1 MHHSQG
7 LRICNVMP
15 LLGIVWA
22 IACLTQGWL
31 GSLSPL
37 IVGLSGRASVGGAGN
52 RPVNPG
58 AVAIAEQS
66 PEAIA
71 AVSSPA
77 TSAPQG
83 QSSPSQARAIAAAPH
98 WQAGVVAVA
107 RETTSRLRQLQ
118 AQWLGPTVASSALDA
133 RNGFDLCR
141 PSLPMEENL
150 SSSLNGA
157 AKTAPVS
164 SISTDGAGADPG
176 GSANPS
182 ASNWEAWS
190 AATSTAAA
198 PGETQPQGW
207 LMGLSWLLGN
217 GGAADAT
224 DQEVAVSYRANVA
237 AFGDVAPFQVTARG
251 MAIATFFSG
260 QQAEQFAG
268 QLRAAVVRDDFDPAA
283 VRPGRQGDRPAL
295 YVGDRLL
302 FTITAA
308 VTERLRRDPDLVAVE
323 WGNHIREAYGA
334 KPFSLVDGQ
343 MIMYGLRETG
353 QAIAGLASWYGPY
366 FHGRLSANG
375 ETFSQYAMTAA
386 HKTLPF
392 GTFLLVENQESGDRA
407 IVRVNDRGPY
417 IGQRVLDLSQK
428 AALCLNS
435 FEDGV
440 VPVRATLLQVGS

>member
-1 MHHSQG
+1 
-7 LRICNVMP
+7 MP

-77 TSAPQG
+77 KSAPQG
-83 QSSPSQARAIAAAPH
+83 QSSPPQARAIAAAPH

-150 SSSLNGA
+150 SSSVA
-157 AKTAPVS
+157 EFAEATPVANL
-164 SISTDGAGADPG
+164 STDKPGADPV
-176 GSANPS
+176 
-182 ASNWEAWS
+182 S
-190 AATSTAAA
+190 AANSSQWETWSSTSPKAAD
-198 PGETQPQGW
+198 PGDSQPQGW

-217 GGAADAT
+217 GLAADAT

-251 MAIATFFSG
+251 MAIATFFNG

-268 QLRAAVVRDDFDPAA
+268 QLRAAVVRHDFDPAA
-283 VRPGRQGDRPAL
+283 VRPGRRGNRPAL

-417 IGQRVLDLSQK
+417 IGERVLDLSQK

>member
-1 MHHSQG
+1 
-7 LRICNVMP
+7 MP

-37 IVGLSGRASVGGAGN
+37 VAGLSGRASMGGTGN
-52 RPVNPG
+52 RPMTSG

-66 PEAIA
+66 SEAHA
-71 AVSSPA
+71 AVSSSAKP
-77 TSAPQG
+77 APQG
-83 QSSPSQARAIAAAPH
+83 QPSQAVRAIATAPH
-98 WQAGVVAVA
+98 WQAGVVAMA

-141 PSLPMEENL
+141 PNLPIEEALGSQIEGATEASL
-150 SSSLNGA
+150 
-157 AKTAPVS
+157 VS
-164 SISTDGAGADPG
+164 STSTGGAGADPG
-176 GSANPS
+176 SSAKS
-182 ASNWEAWS
+182 ATWDTGS
-190 AATSTAAA
+190 AATPTAA
-198 PGETQPQGW
+198 PGEIEPQGW

-217 GGAADAT
+217 PGAGAAT

-251 MAIATFFSG
+251 VAIATFFSG

-283 VRPGRQGDRPAL
+283 VRPGRRGDRPAL
-295 YVGDRLL
+295 YVGNRLL

-323 WGNHIREAYGA
+323 WANHIREAYGA
-334 KPFSLVDGQ
+334 QPFSLVDGQ

-417 IGQRVLDLSQK
+417 IGERVLDLSQK

>member
-1 MHHSQG
+1 MTS
-7 LRICNVMP
+7 
-15 LLGIVWA
+15 
-22 IACLTQGWL
+22 
-31 GSLSPL
+31 
-37 IVGLSGRASVGGAGN
+37 
-52 RPVNPG
+52 G
-58 AVAIAEQS
+58 AVAIAEQPS
-66 PEAIA
+66 EAHA
-71 AVSSPA
+71 AVSSSAKP
-77 TSAPQG
+77 APQG
-83 QSSPSQARAIAAAPH
+83 QSSQTARAIAAAPH
-98 WQAGVVAVA
+98 WQAGVMAVA

-118 AQWLGPTVASSALDA
+118 AQLLGPTVASSALDA

-141 PSLPMEENL
+141 PNLPIEEAL
-150 SSSLNGA
+150 GSRIEGA
-157 AKTAPVS
+157 TEAALVS
-164 SISTDGAGADPG
+164 SISTDGAGVDPG
-176 GSANPS
+176 SSAKSAPWETGSATTPP
-182 ASNWEAWS
+182 
-190 AATSTAAA
+190 AA
-198 PGETQPQGW
+198 PGEPQSQGW
-207 LMGLSWLLGN
+207 IMGLSWLLGN
-217 GGAADAT
+217 PGTGTAT

-251 MAIATFFSG
+251 VAIATFFSG

-268 QLRAAVVRDDFDPAA
+268 QLRAAVVRDDFDPSA
-283 VRPGRQGDRPAL
+283 VRPGRHGDRPAL

-334 KPFSLVDGQ
+334 RPFSLVDGQ

-353 QAIAGLASWYGPY
+353 QAIAGLASWYGPQ